1 MARKILLG
9 VLFFWGS
16 SLTLQA
22 QRRLTEATLVYAIHV
37 DDKDSAATQPHF
49 ADGAISTSYLKGAN
63 SRTDL
68 VTQSGKQSTIFISKS
83 AQVVLLK
90 EYGNQRYLTRM
101 TLSQWERSNKKYR
114 EAGIT
119 LLSDTLRLKGYLC
132 YKALATLADSTTFT
146 IWYTKEL
153 NPLNKEFLPMAG
165 SVPGLILSFET
176 LLGDKKVR
184 YEIDQIVLNPVQQVL
199 FDIPESGYRVLE
211 LQHP

>member
-68 VTQSGKQSTIFISKS
+68 VTQSGKQSTIFSSKS

-114 EAGIT
+114 EAGIA

-132 YKALATLADSTTFT
+132 YKALAILADSTTFT

>member
-16 SLTLQA
+16 SLTPQA
-22 QRRLTEATLVYAIHV
+22 QRRLTEATLVYTIHV

-49 ADGAISTSYLKGAN
+49 ADGAVSTSYLKGAN

-114 EAGIT
+114 EAVIT

>member
-1 MARKILLG
+1 
-9 VLFFWGS
+9 
-16 SLTLQA
+16 
-22 QRRLTEATLVYAIHV
+22 
-37 DDKDSAATQPHF
+37 
-49 ADGAISTSYLKGAN
+49 
-63 SRTDL
+63 
-68 VTQSGKQSTIFISKS
+68 
-83 AQVVLLK
+83 
-90 EYGNQRYLTRM
+90 M

-114 EAGIT
+114 EAGIAM
-119 LLSDTLRLKGYLC
+119 LSDTLRLKGYLC

>member
-22 QRRLTEATLVYAIHV
+22 QRRLTEATLVYTIHV

-49 ADGAISTSYLKGAN
+49 ADGAVSTSYLKGAN

-101 TLSQWERSNKKYR
+101 TISQWERSNKKYR
-114 EAGIT
+114 EAVI
-119 LLSDTLRLKGYLC
+119 
-132 YKALATLADSTTFT
+132 
-146 IWYTKEL
+146 
-153 NPLNKEFLPMAG
+153 
-165 SVPGLILSFET
+165 
-176 LLGDKKVR
+176 
-184 YEIDQIVLNPVQQVL
+184 
-199 FDIPESGYRVLE
+199 
-211 LQHP
+211 

>member
-68 VTQSGKQSTIFISKS
+68 VTQSGKQSTIFSSKS

-90 EYGNQRYLTRM
+90 EYGDQRYLTRM

-114 EAGIT
+114 EAGIA

>member
-68 VTQSGKQSTIFISKS
+68 VTQSGKQSTIFSSKS

-114 EAGIT
+114 EAGIA